1 MKVGAV
7 IVAAGVSARAKE
19 FKQLMKVGNMTLA
32 ERVVVNFQRAGIHDI
47 VMVVGHR
54 SKDMIRALKKN
65 SIVFLENEN
74 YETTEMFD
82 SAKIGMEYLKD
93 RCDRI
98 FFCPADV
105 PFFSEETL
113 KAELAADAKLVVP
126 ITDGKPGH
134 PILIDSSLIPEI
146 TEYKGDRGLKGA
158 LDALDIEPYRLDAK
172 DEGSIV
178 DADTKDVYNRLVDMH
193 NKNLMRPIT
202 KISLAATNVFFDPE
216 TKALLKQIDHMGN
229 VREACERC
237 GISYSKAWKL
247 IRLAEGEL
255 GYTLVARQAGGKNG
269 GFAEITDKGLEL
281 IELLE
286 KLETEVE
293 NFTKERFKEIFRD
306 SEVLGEYFDD

>member
-1 MKVGAV
+1 MKIGAV
-7 IVAAGVSARAKE
+7 IVAAGMSTRAKE

-32 ERVVVNFQRAGIHDI
+32 ERVVVNFQQAGIHDI

-54 SKDMIRALKKN
+54 SKDMIRALKRC
-65 SIVFLENEN
+65 SIVFLENED

-93 RCDRI
+93 RCDKI

-105 PFFSEETL
+105 SFFSEATI
-113 KAELAADAKLVVP
+113 KAELEADAKLVVP

-146 TEYKGDRGLKGA
+146 LEYKGQGGLKGA
-158 LDALDIEPYRLDAK
+158 LDSLETEPYRIDAR

-178 DADTKDVYNRLVDMH
+178 DADTKGVFNELVNQH
-193 NKNLMRPIT
+193 NKNLMRPVT
-202 KISLAATNVFFDPE
+202 KVSLANTNTFFDPE
-216 TKALLKQIDHMGN
+216 TKALLKQIDRIGN
-229 VREACERC
+229 VRDACERC

-247 IRLAEGEL
+247 IRLAEEGL

-269 GFAEITDKGLEL
+269 GFAEITDQGLEL
-281 IELLE
+281 IDLIER
-286 KLETEVE
+286 LETEVE
-293 NFTKERFKEIFRD
+293 NFTKERFREIFKG
-306 SEVLGEYFDD
+306 SQVLGDYFDE